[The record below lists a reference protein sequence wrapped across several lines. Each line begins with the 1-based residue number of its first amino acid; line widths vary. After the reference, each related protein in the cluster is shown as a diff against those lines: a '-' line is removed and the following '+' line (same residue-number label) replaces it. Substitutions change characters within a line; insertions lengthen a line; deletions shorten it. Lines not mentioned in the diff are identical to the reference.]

1 MGTAAT
7 FLMIEITL
15 VFIVGIEHIGI
26 CLLEIFGKPAQQAKA
41 FDMSENF
48 VKQKE
53 ARVSMANQGI
63 YNGMLGLLLILSY
76 FVFPFGTVIKVWQLL
91 LGMIMVVAIFGGF
104 TATKKIWLVQLLPAL
119 ITFLFLI

>member
-7 FLMIEITL
+7 FLMIEIAL

-53 ARVSMANQGI
+53 AYITIQ
-63 YNGMLGLLLILSY
+63 LIDK
-76 FVFPFGTVIKVWQLL
+76 F
-91 LGMIMVVAIFGGF
+91 
-104 TATKKIWLVQLLPAL
+104 
-119 ITFLFLI
+119 

>member
-1 MGTAAT
+1 
-7 FLMIEITL
+7 MIKIAL

-41 FDMSENF
+41 FDMSKNF

-53 ARVSMANQGI
+53 ARISMANQGI

-76 FVFPFGTVIKVWQLL
+76 FVFPFSTVIEVWQLL

-104 TATKKIWLVQLLPAL
+104 TAIKKIWLVQLLPAL
-119 ITFLFLI
+119 IAFLFLI